1 MPLINESLKYSKE
14 NPSRAY
20 KPKILG
26 FQNNGGCLFPSY
38 HAQKQNLAES
48 ETKDF
53 GLVPTIASTEGSKA
67 NHWVISST
75 APKHP
80 DPARCCSKEN
90 RAHPPP
96 PTALCPGEISPCGG
110 SFKRPKCRV
119 GFFYPYFFT
128 AEFCFLRIFS
138 TYNRAATLTPFSLSN
153 SC

>member
-14 NPSRAY
+14 NPSRDY

-75 APKHP
+75 APEHP
-80 DPARCCSKEN
+80 DPARCCSEEN
-90 RAHPPP
+90 LPLLSAQGNQPVRG
-96 PTALCPGEISPCGG
+96 ALR
-110 SFKRPKCRV
+110 RPKCRV
-119 GFFYPYFFT
+119 GFFYPYFVP

-153 SC
+153 SW